1 MALPSARVA
10 ECSDSRLVLGR
21 TIVTGYSVR
30 ILPSSMS
37 AASASASALV
47 KRHLSSST
55 NVDPTANTHS
65 RPKKLGIL
73 MMNMGG
79 PRTQSDVEQ
88 FLVNIFNDRDI
99 LTLPLQ
105 SIVGRFI
112 ALRRVGKV
120 KDQYMQIGGGSPIE
134 KWTRTQGKG
143 MVDILD
149 RTSPETGPHKYYV
162 GFRYT
167 NPDTVEAVEQMLS
180 DGIEHVIAFSQYQQY
195 SGSTTGSNLNELYR
209 VQKRLDPESRLQWSF
224 IDRWGTHPK
233 LVESFADRI
242 EDQIKKLT
250 SDVRHT
256 TPILF
261 SAHSLPLNVVDR
273 GDPYV
278 AEVGGTVAYVVE
290 ELRRRGINNPY
301 RLVWQSAVG
310 PLRWLGPQ
318 TEDAIKSY
326 GSAGYASLVMVPIA
340 FTSDHIETLFELDIE
355 YGEVAEESGIT
366 QFLRAEAL
374 NDHPPFIDALAAIV
388 KEHIDAGFP
397 TNSQLL
403 LPDPGK
409 ESEQTRTTRQWIAMQ
424 GQRLAAAAGS
434 KAP

>member
-1 MALPSARVA
+1 MLQTPAKMTP
-10 ECSDSRLVLGR
+10 
-21 TIVTGYSVR
+21 
-30 ILPSSMS
+30 
-37 AASASASALV
+37 ASASASAV
-47 KRHLSSST
+47 ARRHLSNSDVDPASST
-55 NVDPTANTHS
+55 YARS
-65 RPKKLGIL
+65 KKLGVL

-79 PRTQSDVEQ
+79 PRTQNDVEQ

-134 KWTRTQGKG
+134 MWTRTQGRG
-143 MVDILD
+143 MIDILD
-149 RTSPETGPHKYYV
+149 RVSPETGPHSYYV

-167 NPDTVEAVEQMLS
+167 NPDTIEAVEQMIS

-209 VQKRLDPESRLQWSF
+209 VQKRLDPESKLQWSF

-233 LVESFADRI
+233 LVSSFADRI
-242 EDQIKKLT
+242 EDQIKRLT

-278 AEVGGTVAYVVE
+278 AEVGGTVAYVVD
-290 ELRRRGINNPY
+290 ELRRRGIHNPY
-301 RLVWQSAVG
+301 RLAWQSAVG

-318 TEDAIKSY
+318 TESAIKKY
-326 GSAGYASLVMVPIA
+326 GSAGYTSLVMVPIA

-374 NDHPPFIDALAAIV
+374 NDHPPFIDALATIV

-409 ESEQTRTTRQWIAMQ
+409 ESEQTRITRQWIAMQ
-424 GQRLAAAAGS
+424 GQRLATAMAMNMSTES
-434 KAP
+434 KDR